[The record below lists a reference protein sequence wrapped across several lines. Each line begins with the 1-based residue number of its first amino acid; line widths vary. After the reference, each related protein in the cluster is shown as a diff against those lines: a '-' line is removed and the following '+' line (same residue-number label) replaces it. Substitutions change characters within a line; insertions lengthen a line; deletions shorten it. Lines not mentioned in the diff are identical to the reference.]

1 MRRKEGVMRYVNIAM
16 AALAALH
23 LLGQEMRAAGAPAST
38 YSITELGSLGGGRTS
53 PMGINNRGAVV
64 GFSATL
70 DGLTRAFLYTGGSL
84 VDLGTLGGDDSFA
97 YRISDNGLIVGR
109 AQDSSGRF
117 HAFVTTFNGGAIELN
132 ALNPRADG
140 DFGAALGVNSVGDVA
155 GYYLTEGDHMSARN
169 RVFYYRDFRV
179 EDLGAFGGEDGVVV
193 AVNDRGSLAG
203 FFSAEPHADYAE
215 HRSFLFTRGQLVP
228 IGSLGGQLT
237 TARDLNNRDEMVGD
251 GDTGDGEHHAFLF
264 ARGTLRDL
272 GALAGGQQSA
282 AYAINERGD
291 IVGFSEGP
299 DASARAVLVTA
310 GVMRDLNG
318 LIPSGT
324 GWVLTEAR
332 DINEAGRIVGTGW
345 LNGEQRGFLLTPT
358 P

>member
-1 MRRKEGVMRYVNIAM
+1 MRCLHIAM
-16 AALAALH
+16 VIVVALH
-23 LLGQEMRAAGAPAST
+23 LFGEEMRAAGAPAST
-38 YSITELGSLGGGRTS
+38 YSITDLGSLGGGRTS

-97 YRISDNGLIVGR
+97 YRISDNGIIVGR
-109 AQDSSGRF
+109 AQDASGRF

-140 DFGAALGVNSVGDVA
+140 DFGAALGVNSVGEVA

-215 HRSFLFTRGQLVP
+215 HRSFLFTRGKLVP

-272 GALAGGQQSA
+272 GTLAGGQQSA

-299 DASARAVLVTA
+299 DASARAVIVTA

-318 LIPSGT
+318 LIPSGS

>member
-1 MRRKEGVMRYVNIAM
+1 MRCLHIAM
-16 AALAALH
+16 VLVVALH
-23 LLGQEMRAAGAPAST
+23 LFGEEMGAAGAPAST
-38 YSITELGSLGGGRTS
+38 YSITDLGSLGGGRTS

-64 GFSATL
+64 GFSATV

-97 YRISDNGLIVGR
+97 YRISDNGIIVGR

-140 DFGAALGVNSVGDVA
+140 DFGAALGVNSVGEVA

-215 HRSFLFTRGQLVP
+215 HRSFLFTRGKLVP

-264 ARGTLRDL
+264 AAWHITRPRHPRRGTTERGLRDQRTRRYCRLL
-272 GALAGGQQSA
+272 GRSRRFSPRRHCHRGCHARS
-282 AYAINERGD
+282 ERAHPQRIGL
-291 IVGFSEGP
+291 GP
-299 DASARAVLVTA
+299 DRSTRHQ
-310 GVMRDLNG
+310 R
-318 LIPSGT
+318 SGSYCRYR
-324 GWVLTEAR
+324 LAER
-332 DINEAGRIVGTGW
+332 
-345 LNGEQRGFLLTPT
+345 
-358 P
+358 

>member
-1 MRRKEGVMRYVNIAM
+1 MRCLNIAM
-16 AALAALH
+16 VLVVALH
-23 LLGQEMRAAGAPAST
+23 LFGEEMGAAGAPAST
-38 YSITELGSLGGGRTS
+38 YSITDLGSLGGGRTS

-97 YRISDNGLIVGR
+97 YRISDNGIIVGR
-109 AQDSSGRF
+109 AQDASGRF

-215 HRSFLFTRGQLVP
+215 HRSFLFTRGKLVP

-237 TARDLNNRDEMVGD
+237 TARDLNNRDDMVGD

-272 GALAGGQQSA
+272 GTLAGGQQSA

-299 DASARAVLVTA
+299 DASARAVIVTA

>member
-1 MRRKEGVMRYVNIAM
+1 
-16 AALAALH
+16 
-23 LLGQEMRAAGAPAST
+23 
-38 YSITELGSLGGGRTS
+38 
-53 PMGINNRGAVV
+53 
-64 GFSATL
+64 
-70 DGLTRAFLYTGGSL
+70 
-84 VDLGTLGGDDSFA
+84 
-97 YRISDNGLIVGR
+97 
-109 AQDSSGRF
+109 
-117 HAFVTTFNGGAIELN
+117 
-132 ALNPRADG
+132 
-140 DFGAALGVNSVGDVA
+140 
-155 GYYLTEGDHMSARN
+155 MSARN

-203 FFSAEPHADYAE
+203 FFSSEPHADYAE
-215 HRSFLFTRGQLVP
+215 HRSFLFTRGKLVP
-228 IGSLGGQLT
+228 IGSLGGLLT
-237 TARDLNNRDEMVGD
+237 TARDLNNRDEVVGD
-251 GDTGDGEHHAFLF
+251 GDAGDGEHHAFLF

-272 GALAGGQQSA
+272 GTLAGGQQSA

-318 LIPSGT
+318 LIPSGS